1 VKLTAG
7 MTGNSQGSS
16 HHWLLASVLLYTSL
30 IPATFLWAPALA
42 TELTTTLGLAPTR
55 IGTMFLV
62 ELVFVSLATVLAFF
76 WLNSAHLQRWG
87 LLFIG
92 GYIVGNL
99 LSGWLLA
106 WSFNGFLIA
115 RGLTAVAS
123 GSLLILCTHS
133 MRRLPD
139 RGRGFG
145 AMVFAQLI
153 LGSVGIAILPMA
165 FRQFGPGVFFTLQA
179 ILMALCVPL
188 YRHLAH
194 QQHETSPETS
204 FLDGLKQ
211 YSTSFSGYGIVGML
225 SILLL
230 YACLGGIWTFLGALQ
245 EPAGMSR
252 ELLDQL
258 YTVSSIVGIAGAG
271 AATMLGGRERYRGL
285 CLILGYAALVLCLVV
300 MAGIP
305 KIGAVYA
312 AVLVFK
318 FTWTLLAPFMLTVIS
333 LHDDHRG
340 GLINLTNLVL
350 GLGVG
355 SSPAICGWLLE
366 TFNYKVMFGFG
377 ALLALLAAIAINISN
392 FGLKKRH
399 PPSTHQLPASM

>member
-1 VKLTAG
+1 VNLTAG
-7 MTGNSQGSS
+7 IAGHSQGGS
-16 HHWLLASVLLYTSL
+16 HRWLLASVLVYTSL

-42 TELTTTLGLAPTR
+42 TELTLTLGLAPTR

-76 WLNSAHLQRWG
+76 WLNSVHLQRWG
-87 LLFIG
+87 LLFIS
-92 GYIVGNL
+92 GYILGNL
-99 LSGWLLA
+99 LSGWLLV
-106 WSFNGFLIA
+106 WSFDGFLIA

-153 LGSVGIAILPMA
+153 LGSIGIAVLPMA
-165 FRQFGPGVFFTLQA
+165 FKQFGPGVFFTLQA

-194 QQHETSPETS
+194 QRQEISPKTSV
-204 FLDGLKQ
+204 LDGLKQ
-211 YSTSFSGYGIVGML
+211 YSTSFSGYGLLGML

-230 YACLGGIWTFLGALQ
+230 YACLSGIWTFLGALQ
-245 EPAGMSR
+245 EPTAMSR

-258 YTVSSIVGIAGAG
+258 FTVSSIVGIFGAG
-271 AATMLGGRERYRGL
+271 AATLFGGRERYRSP
-285 CLILGYAALVLCLVV
+285 CLLLGYAALVLCLVV
-300 MAGIP
+300 MALVP
-305 KIGAVYA
+305 QIGAVYA

-350 GLGVG
+350 GIGVG
-355 SSPAICGWLLE
+355 SSPAMCGWLLE

-377 ALLALLAAIAINISN
+377 ALLALLAAIAINASN
-392 FGLKKRH
+392 YGLKKRH
-399 PPSTHQLPASM
+399 LPFVQKAPA

>member
-1 VKLTAG
+1 VNPSAATVG
-7 MTGNSQGSS
+7 HPQRGS
-16 HHWLLASVLLYTSL
+16 HRWLLASVLVYTSL

-55 IGTMFLV
+55 IGSMFLV

-76 WLNSAHLQRWG
+76 WLNSTHLQRWG
-87 LLFIG
+87 LVFIS
-92 GYIVGNL
+92 GYIIGNL

-106 WSFNGFLIA
+106 WSFDGFLIA
-115 RGLTAVAS
+115 RGLTATAS

-153 LGSVGIAILPMA
+153 LGSIGIAALPMA

-179 ILMALCVPL
+179 ILMVLCVPL

-194 QQHETSPETS
+194 RPLQTPPKTTW
-204 FLDGLKQ
+204 LDGLKQ
-211 YSTSFSGYGIVGML
+211 YSTSFSGYGILGML
-225 SILLL
+225 SVLLL

-252 ELLDQL
+252 DLLDQL
-258 YTVSSIVGIAGAG
+258 FTVSSIVGIIGAG
-271 AATMLGGRERYRGL
+271 AATLFGGRERYRSP
-285 CLILGYAALVLCLVV
+285 CLLLGYAALVLCLVV
-300 MAGIP
+300 MALVP

-350 GLGVG
+350 GIGVG
-355 SSPAICGWLLE
+355 SSPAMCGWLLE

-377 ALLALLAAIAINISN
+377 ALLALLAAIAINVSN

-399 PPSTHQLPASM
+399 LPSARQVPA

>member
-1 VKLTAG
+1 VNPSAAT
-7 MTGNSQGSS
+7 TGHS
-16 HHWLLASVLLYTSL
+16 HGGNHRWLLASVLVYTSL

-42 TELTTTLGLAPTR
+42 TELTATLGLAPTR

-87 LLFIG
+87 LVFVG
-92 GYIVGNL
+92 GYIIGNL

-106 WSFNGFLIA
+106 WSFDGFLIA
-115 RGLTAVAS
+115 RGLTATAS

-153 LGSVGIAILPMA
+153 LGSIGIAALPMA
-165 FRQFGPGVFFTLQA
+165 FKQFGPGVFFTLQA
-179 ILMALCVPL
+179 ILMVLCVPL

-194 QQHETSPETS
+194 QPQQTPRKATL
-204 FLDGLKQ
+204 LDGLKQ
-211 YSTSFSGYGIVGML
+211 YSTSFSGYGLLGML

-245 EPAGMSR
+245 APTGMSR
-252 ELLDQL
+252 DLLDQL
-258 YTVSSIVGIAGAG
+258 FTVSSIVGIIGAG
-271 AATMLGGRERYRGL
+271 AATLFGGRERYRSP
-285 CLILGYAALVLCLVV
+285 CLLLGYAALVLCLVV
-300 MAGIP
+300 MALIP
-305 KIGAVYA
+305 QIGAVYA

-333 LHDDHRG
+333 LHDDHKG

-350 GLGVG
+350 GIGVG
-355 SSPAICGWLLE
+355 SSPAMCGWLLE

-377 ALLALLAAIAINISN
+377 ALLALLAAIAINLSN
-392 FGLKKRH
+392 FGLKKRSL
-399 PPSTHQLPASM
+399 PSAQHAPA